1 MDNTATTLVGEGAL
15 VEQALTDPA
24 AFAPIYDY
32 YFPRVYN
39 YVRYRLRDAG
49 ATDDLTALIFERVFL
64 KLTAIVPNKP
74 LSARG
79 CLLSRATQWVIIS
92 APKNAVIGCHWKS
105 CTNTQAMSY
114 RRKQSPK
121 IMRNSFY
128 YSRLYPV
135 WNTANEI

>member
-1 MDNTATTLVGEGAL
+1 MDSTATTLVGEGAL

-64 KLTAIVPNKP
+64 KLTG
-74 LSARG
+74 LSCGTSPFQRVAV
-79 CLLSRATQWVIIS
+79 CYRAQRS
-92 APKNAVIGCHWKS
+92 G
-105 CTNTQAMSY
+105 
-114 RRKQSPK
+114 
-121 IMRNSFY
+121 
-128 YSRLYPV
+128 
-135 WNTANEI
+135 